1 MSINDQAWV
10 AEQMANQE
18 RWREW
23 ATGRDAELARKSL
36 GGAEQ
41 LTNQQRWLQAH
52 KSQNPT
58 AERGDKRA
66 LPQASATTTDSQ
78 AKASATSVGIIP
90 GSLREARS
98 LVLPHV
104 CDALGGE
111 SFDGLEVQGHRL
123 VLLWPNGP
131 TLLLT
136 QSELAPGWH
145 ETFRARLANAQQ
157 YAKHKAKQI
166 TEAAVARVKA
176 WKESGMADQANNA
189 PFAGAA
195 IVQGPDKFPAPMPQS
210 AQTSMI
216 VDELTDKI
224 MGLINSK
231 PRSPTKD
238 EIAEVI
244 TGGIGKWVGNAEA
257 LRSTSAFA
265 PFGLR
270 RVYCG
275 PHHASDGTGAQT
287 IGMVY
292 PDGWYDQDGKVA
304 AFARFV
310 QFQGPPQRYYEL
322 GRGDQKVRYEYQ
334 TFAWKSADPTRIV
347 ARMAALGDEIEK
359 LGGEIIVWRSPPEL
373 IVDASGVY
381 RFFCR
386 FLLMPCIQIDGAK
399 PEDAETPEA

>member
-1 MSINDQAWV
+1 MV
-10 AEQMANQE
+10 E
-18 RWREW
+18 R
-23 ATGRDAELARKSL
+23 L
-36 GGAEQ
+36 
-41 LTNQQRWLQAH
+41 
-52 KSQNPT
+52 
-58 AERGDKRA
+58 
-66 LPQASATTTDSQ
+66 
-78 AKASATSVGIIP
+78 
-90 GSLREARS
+90 
-98 LVLPHV
+98 
-104 CDALGGE
+104 
-111 SFDGLEVQGHRL
+111 
-123 VLLWPNGP
+123 
-131 TLLLT
+131 
-136 QSELAPGWH
+136 
-145 ETFRARLANAQQ
+145 
-157 YAKHKAKQI
+157 
-166 TEAAVARVKA
+166 KA
-176 WKESGMADQANNA
+176 WEESGMATQ
-189 PFAGAA
+189 PE
-195 IVQGPDKFPAPMPQS
+195 PMPQS

-224 MGLINSK
+224 LGLINSK

-244 TGGIGKWVGNAEA
+244 KAGIGKLIGGAQNIADELKPVD
-257 LRSTSAFA
+257 RIQ
-265 PFGLR
+265 

>member
-1 MSINDQAWV
+1 LKPNGDRVYLPAD
-10 AEQMANQE
+10 EQGKLNLLLTPDEWRAIRAANVVWKSTRQPRFRGFLSDMFANGDVVMADNS
-18 RWREW
+18 
-23 ATGRDAELARKSL
+23 AS
-36 GGAEQ
+36 
-41 LTNQQRWLQAH
+41 
-52 KSQNPT
+52 T
-58 AERGDKRA
+58 AIKPGPDKFPA
-66 LPQASATTTDSQ
+66 PMPQSAP
-78 AKASATSVGIIP
+78 VGIIP

-98 LVLPHV
+98 LVLPAV
-104 CDALGGE
+104 CDALGRE

-136 QSELAPGWH
+136 QSELATGWH
-145 ETFRARLANAQQ
+145 ETFWARLANAQQ

-166 TEAAVARVKA
+166 TEAMVERLKA
-176 WKESGMADQANNA
+176 WEESGMATQ
-189 PFAGAA
+189 PE
-195 IVQGPDKFPAPMPQS
+195 PMPQS

-224 MGLINSK
+224 LGLINSK

-244 TGGIGKWVGNAEA
+244 KAGIGKLIGGAQNIADELKPVD
-257 LRSTSAFA
+257 RIQ
-265 PFGLR
+265 

-292 PDGWYDQDGKVA
+292 PDGWHDQDGKVA

-334 TFAWKSADPTRIV
+334 TFAWWSKNPARIV

-373 IVDASGVY
+373 TVDAGVY

-386 FLLMPCIQIDGAK
+386 FLLMPYIQIDGAK
-399 PEDAETPEA
+399 PEGAETPEA